1 MLSSVCGNIQEVFC
15 VFNNE
20 NELSV
25 NKNRFG
31 VTKITVAFIWLEV
44 FSVMLHVFVY
54 GHTQLY

>member
-1 MLSSVCGNIQEVFC
+1 MLASVYGNIQEVFC

-31 VTKITVAFIWLEV
+31 VTKITVAFI
-44 FSVMLHVFVY
+44 
-54 GHTQLY
+54 